1 VRQGD
6 GEAGLQMIHF
16 GLEHILPLILY
27 AAMYIVFALSVLWRP
42 SLGIYLF
49 AFTLPLET
57 GRVQLQQYPLG
68 AQFLDVVLLGVVVG
82 LVLRGESLIPRVK
95 LNGALLVFAVFCYI
109 SLWQGSFFINAPLP
123 FWLNDP
129 RVSDFK
135 NYVEMFAFAL
145 IVAATLK
152 EKAQIRL
159 LLIVMALSVLVVNR
173 AFYSIMSGR
182 DLSHFSYQVR
192 DAGPMGYAGV
202 NGLAAFEAMVLSFLL
217 GFYGSLKKWLP
228 RILVAGLM
236 VTCVYCLLYTFS
248 RGGYV
253 GLLAGMVVTGLF
265 KSRWLIPVAF
275 VMVLA
280 WQSFLPVSVQER
292 INMTTED
299 AAMGQQLDSS
309 AEDRLVLWHDG
320 LELFKRNPVSGTG
333 FDTYS
338 SMGRVGGYR
347 DTHNY
352 YIKILAEM
360 GVIGLLLY
368 LAVLWKMAA
377 TGVGLFRATSDPFW
391 RGIALGFIAMLGSII
406 VANLFGD
413 RWTYQQLDGYIWV
426 ILGCVIRGQLTI
438 EHHARKTAEAE
449 ASAAPDLPEL
459 AAV

>member
-1 VRQGD
+1 
-6 GEAGLQMIHF
+6 MIHF
-16 GLEHILPLILY
+16 GLEHVLPLVLY
-27 AAMYIVFALSVLWRP
+27 SVMYLVFALSVLWRP
-42 SLGIYLF
+42 SIGVYLF
-49 AFTLPLET
+49 ALTLPLET
-57 GRVQLQQYPLG
+57 GRSQLAQYPLG
-68 AQFLDVVLLGVVVG
+68 AQFLDILLLGTVLG
-82 LVLRGESLIPRVK
+82 LLLRGELVLPRANINKVLLI
-95 LNGALLVFAVFCYI
+95 FAVFCYL
-109 SLWQGSFFINAPLP
+109 SLWQGSFFTGAPLP
-123 FWLNDP
+123 LWLSEP

-135 NYVEMFAFAL
+135 NYVEMFVFAL
-145 IVAATLK
+145 VVAATIK
-152 EKAQIRL
+152 EKRQIQVL
-159 LLIVMALSVLVVNR
+159 LLVMAMSVLVINR
-173 AFYSIMSGR
+173 AFYSTMSGR

-217 GFYGSLKKWLP
+217 GFFGSIKRWWP

-265 KSRWLIPVAF
+265 KSRWLIPLALF
-275 VMVLA
+275 MVVA

-299 AAMGQQLDSS
+299 AAEGQQFDSS
-309 AEDRLVLWHDG
+309 AQDRLVLWHDA

-333 FDTYS
+333 FDTYG

-352 YIKILAEM
+352 YIKVLAEM
-360 GVIGLLLY
+360 GVIGLLLF
-368 LAVLWKMAA
+368 LSLLWKMVA
-377 TGVGLFRATSDPFW
+377 TGVTLLRTTNDPFW
-391 RGIALGFIAMLGSII
+391 RGIAIGFIAMMGSII

-413 RWTYQQLDGYIWV
+413 RWTYQQLNGYLWIL
-426 ILGCVIRGQLTI
+426 LGCVIRGQLTV
-438 EHHARKTAEAE
+438 EEQTQ
-449 ASAAPDLPEL
+449 PEVLTPEPAQGKVFQL